1 MVQPGKLLGNG
12 QAQAGG
18 VMFGL
23 CGGMKV
29 SVKDRFLIL
38 RCNAVPGILYTDQ
51 SIACVFS
58 AGHLDTAADRGVMDG
73 VGHEI
78 LHHLL
83 QPDLIP
89 PDRQRSGRLCVQCD
103 AFFLCLGLTG
113 GAYGSGGLIQKHL
126 IFIEQKLFLF
136 QLCGQKKILG
146 QAAHKIHPLLQ
157 GGQQGGQGLRCPGQ
171 GVQAAAYCKQ
181 WAAQVVE
188 DIQHH
193 AFACF
198 GLLGQGL
205 GALGHPQ
212 IQFPGQLFCAVKL
225 QRKPP
230 AYKDQASQRKRK
242 IKESGAA
249 DQVKTPGLYKKIGL
263 QPRQQGPY
271 PQPRCDGTRHQ
282 EQPCTFYLLFL
293 RLAQKCHTIEHT
305 GGQGGKTYHSPGG

>member
-89 PDRQRSGRLCVQCD
+89 Q
-103 AFFLCLGLTG
+103 T
-113 GAYGSGGLIQKHL
+113 GSGV
-126 IFIEQKLFLF
+126 
-136 QLCGQKKILG
+136 
-146 QAAHKIHPLLQ
+146 A
-157 GGQQGGQGLRCPGQ
+157 
-171 GVQAAAYCKQ
+171 VS
-181 WAAQVVE
+181 
-188 DIQHH
+188 
-193 AFACF
+193 ACSVMPF
-198 GLLGQGL
+198 
-205 GALGHPQ
+205 
-212 IQFPGQLFCAVKL
+212 FS
-225 QRKPP
+225 
-230 AYKDQASQRKRK
+230 AS
-242 IKESGAA
+242 G
-249 DQVKTPGLYKKIGL
+249 
-263 QPRQQGPY
+263 
-271 PQPRCDGTRHQ
+271 
-282 EQPCTFYLLFL
+282 
-293 RLAQKCHTIEHT
+293 
-305 GGQGGKTYHSPGG
+305 